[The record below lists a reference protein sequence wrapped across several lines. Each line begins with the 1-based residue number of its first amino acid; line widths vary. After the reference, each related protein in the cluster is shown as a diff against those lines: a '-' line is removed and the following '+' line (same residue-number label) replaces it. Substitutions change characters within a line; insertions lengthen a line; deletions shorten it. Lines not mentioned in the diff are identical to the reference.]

1 MIVKRFAKN
10 LTNIEYPK
18 QKASWNIAGII
29 KGQNAFYKFDVR
41 GLIKESQNRGYKKGS
56 LNSKADKM
64 VFEFNDQWIILDMD
78 ELTNYVQKHNLKDLE
93 LSDLVDRLEWT
104 IKLPKAVE

>member
-1 MIVKRFAKN
+1 
-10 LTNIEYPK
+10 
-18 QKASWNIAGII
+18 
-29 KGQNAFYKFDVR
+29 
-41 GLIKESQNRGYKKGS
+41 
-56 LNSKADKM
+56 M